1 MSGDCIT
8 LPPLAGPLWS
18 ERDEAEHQ
26 WTIARVAT
34 EDAAERA
41 HQRAIIAATSVEVH
55 GPLTREESR
64 RTVLEALDAMLAA
77 RWRCEDA
84 SWRYLLREPARRVV
98 APAGLYAALAW
109 AREVERRVRRREGG
123 VA

>member
-1 MSGDCIT
+1 MTDCIK
-8 LPPLAGPLWS
+8 LPPLAETLWS

-77 RWRCEDA
+77 RFRVEDA
-84 SWRYLLREPARRVV
+84 SWRYLLREPARRAV
-98 APAGLYAALAW
+98 APAGLYERLAW
-109 AREVERRVRRREGG
+109 AREVHRRRCNG
-123 VA
+123 